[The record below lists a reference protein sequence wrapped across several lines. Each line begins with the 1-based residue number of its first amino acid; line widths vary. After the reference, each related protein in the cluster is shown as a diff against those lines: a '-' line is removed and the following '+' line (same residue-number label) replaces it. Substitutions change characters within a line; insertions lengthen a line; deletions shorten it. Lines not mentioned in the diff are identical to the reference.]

1 MQKVGSNLVL
11 IGMPGAG
18 KSTIGVLLAK
28 LTQRNFVDSDL
39 LIQIHEQRSLQ
50 EIVDTEGAAVLR
62 QIEAEILRGLQ
73 VENHVIAT
81 GGSAVYSAAAMQ
93 HLRQHGTLIF
103 LHVPLIE
110 LTRRVQNYATRG
122 IAREAHQTLEDLF
135 QERQSL
141 YLQYA
146 DLVIDCA
153 GLTTEEICT
162 RILAQL
168 PPVR

>member
-1 MQKVGSNLVL
+1 MRKAGSNLVL

-28 LTQRNFVDSDL
+28 QTQRGFIDSDL
-39 LIQIHEQRSLQ
+39 LIQIQQQRSLQ
-50 EIVDTEGAAVLR
+50 EIVDTEGAAALR
-62 QIEAEILRGLQ
+62 QIEEAILLGLQ
-73 VENHVIAT
+73 EENHVIAT

-93 HLRQHGTLIF
+93 HLRQQGTLIF
-103 LHVPLIE
+103 LNVPLPE

-122 IAREAHQTLEDLF
+122 IAREADQSLDDLF
-135 QERQSL
+135 QERQAF
-141 YLQYA
+141 YLQFA

-153 GLTTEEICT
+153 DLTTEEICT

-168 PPVR
+168 PPAR